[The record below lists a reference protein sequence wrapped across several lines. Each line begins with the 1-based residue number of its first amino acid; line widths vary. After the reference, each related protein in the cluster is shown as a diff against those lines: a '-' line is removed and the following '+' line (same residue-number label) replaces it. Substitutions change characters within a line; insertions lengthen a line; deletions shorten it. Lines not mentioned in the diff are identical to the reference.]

1 MMITVIADDLT
12 GAAEIAGICLRY
24 AIDVSFGINAIPQ
37 KKATVNIIATD
48 TRSMTED
55 EAYETHFHLAEDIIS
70 KTKNIIFKK
79 CDSVLRG
86 HVLTELSALL
96 DAQGKDS
103 VLLQPSNPKAHR
115 CIKNASYLIDNILIE
130 NTGFA
135 TDPDFPSKTSSV
147 KNLLLDRSSKKDS
160 VEVFT
165 GKIDE
170 INTKGIFI
178 PDCDSVEALSE
189 CIKLYQED
197 MIIGGSAA
205 FFEQF
210 LIKMKLTTSKVNHKE
225 HCFTGNYLLLSGST
239 HPKSIQFS
247 KNLEKTKC
255 PLMVFP
261 KELLENKL
269 DKKALK
275 DFINEV
281 SGIYNE
287 KKKLVLRVSNDIIQL
302 DKSGL
307 NLKSRMSL
315 VAKKLIVTSGINEI
329 FIEGGATTYDLLD
342 ELHWKSFT
350 PIAELAS
357 GVVRMQYDN
366 NPEKFITIKPGSY
379 EWPDGLLN

>member
-1 MMITVIADDLT
+1 MITVVADDLT

-24 AIDVSFGINAIPQ
+24 GIDVAFGIDAIPE
-37 KKATVNIIATD
+37 KEATVNIVATD

-70 KTKNIIFKK
+70 KTKNILFKK

-96 DAQGKDS
+96 DAEDKDS
-103 VLLQPSNPKAHR
+103 VLLQPSNPEGSR
-115 CIKNASYLIDNILIE
+115 CIKNASYFINDMLIE

-147 KNLLLDRSSKKDS
+147 KGLILDRSSKKDNMS
-160 VEVFT
+160 VFT
-165 GKIDE
+165 GMINE
-170 INTKGIFI
+170 INSKGIFI
-178 PDCDSVEALSE
+178 PDCNSVEDLSK
-189 CIKLYQED
+189 CINLYHKE

-210 LIKMKLTTSKVNHKE
+210 LIKMKLATSKVIQKE
-225 HCFTGNYLLLSGST
+225 HRFASNYLLISGST

-247 KNLEKTKC
+247 KNLEKSHC
-255 PLMVFP
+255 PLIVFP
-261 KELLENKL
+261 ESLLENKL
-269 DKKALK
+269 NTTVLN
-275 DFINEV
+275 DFIIKI
-281 SGIYNE
+281 SGIYNDN
-287 KKKLVLRVSNDIIQL
+287 KKVVLRVSNDRIQL
-302 DKSGL
+302 KNSAL
-307 NLKSRMSL
+307 NLKTRMSM
-315 VAKKLIVTSGINEI
+315 VAKKLIKASSINEI
-329 FIEGGATTYDLLD
+329 FIEGGATAYDLLD

-366 NPEKFITIKPGSY
+366 NTKKYITIKPGSY
-379 EWPDGLLN
+379 EWPEGLLN